1 MAGLPTAG
9 RSASGLGP
17 QPSVSQPEP
26 TPTSAYPM
34 SVSLVVIRLELAGHS
49 PVPADFG
56 FSAAGE
62 SAASRRVGESAGRR
76 VGSPRSTGP
85 RACQVPL
92 LDVALA
98 ARKRGL
104 GRGAGGMLCA
114 FSKLA
119 DRPVVNTPS

>member
-1 MAGLPTAG
+1 MAALPTAG

-17 QPSVSQPEP
+17 QPPLIPPGP
-26 TPTSAYPM
+26 TPTSACPM

-62 SAASRRVGESAGRR
+62 SAASRRVG
-76 VGSPRSTGP
+76 GS
-85 RACQVPL
+85 
-92 LDVALA
+92 A
-98 ARKRGL
+98 ARGL
-104 GRGAGGMLCA
+104 PGASARRPSRRAAWEMLCA

-119 DRPVVNTPS
+119 NRPVGK